1 MNLSYPHYG
10 NVDSIE
16 TSDHADYRDPA
27 YEAGHGRVS
36 AYPERTLEARVAR
49 AYDQHHE
56 QVQYAG
62 PDEEG
67 DGSAY
72 RGEDYAGE
80 EPTEASGAKSK
91 GDYATKNR
99 RDLITDDREDQGV
112 YEVALA
118 PDAAEKADGC
128 CDDGSYG
135 VNEALDRVAVVELAT
150 RSPTRYPARC
160 SARPPA
166 TARFRVEIHV
176 NLLSHR
182 TSDN

>member
-62 PDEEG
+62 PDEQA

-72 RGEDYAGE
+72 RGEYYAGE
-80 EPTEASGAKSK
+80 EPTEASGAKSQ

-99 RDLITDDREDQGV
+99 RSLIADDREDQRV

-118 PDAAEKADGC
+118 PDAAEKASGC
-128 CDDGSYG
+128 CNDVPHRVY
-135 VNEALDRVAVVELAT
+135 EALDRITVVELAT

-160 SARPPA
+160 PARPP
-166 TARFRVEIHV
+166 TIARFRVEIHV

-182 TSDN
+182 TWNN